1 MRAEDDPVPLPP
13 SLTAPP
19 NCESGMELGQTAI
32 FRRIVVLRT
41 RGTQLKGDVFQRE
54 YLIVLESDNDVCVAR
69 FPRPDLLLSVGKP
82 YIH

>member
-1 MRAEDDPVPLPP
+1 MIQSPSLPP

-19 NCESGMELGQTAI
+19 KCESGIEWGQTAI
-32 FRRIVVLRT
+32 FRRIAVLRM
-41 RGTQLKGDVFQRE
+41 RHAAQKGDVFQRE